1 MNETIFAR
9 HTPKDLPFMYPI
21 ILRLQNLRIVDKFN
35 KQTNNHIGTFMT
47 RSLKQLTIDYSCIAF
62 IPSIRLLFLRA

>member
-1 MNETIFAR
+1 
-9 HTPKDLPFMYPI
+9 MYPI

-35 KQTNNHIGTFMT
+35 KQTNNNIGTFMT